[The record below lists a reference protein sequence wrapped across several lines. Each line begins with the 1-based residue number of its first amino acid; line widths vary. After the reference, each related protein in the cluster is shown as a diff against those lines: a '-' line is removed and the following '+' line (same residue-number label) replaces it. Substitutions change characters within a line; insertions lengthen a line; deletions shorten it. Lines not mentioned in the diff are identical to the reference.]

1 MKAVVIF
8 EFNTEPSLTEVE
20 PPRPGEND
28 VVVNVETASVNGM
41 DIMSVNG
48 MMAGMIP
55 IEFPITLGRD
65 FAGTVAEVGSAVAGL
80 EVGDPVYGLV
90 LPMTKLHDGAFAEKA
105 LVPAFAVVKRPHGLD
120 SSSAGALGLAGAAAK
135 IAIDNVSVQ
144 KGEAILISGATGGV
158 GSLAVQM
165 AKQLGAVVIAT
176 ATSNEASFVQDLGA
190 DEVVDYGG
198 DLEAAVRALHPAG
211 VDAAIHLAGDPM
223 VLAGLVRKGGRI
235 VSTLGVGPEQVSG
248 LGIEAKPVMTIPSP
262 ELLGNLAAAVA
273 GGELRVPITKTYE
286 LEEVGHAL
294 HDFGAGALGK
304 LAIRVGQHNSAP

>member
-1 MKAVVIF
+1 MKAVVIS
-8 EFNTEPSLTEVE
+8 EFNTEPSVTEVE

-41 DIMSVNG
+41 DIMSVSG

-65 FAGTVAEVGSAVAGL
+65 FAGSIAEVGSAVAGF

-90 LPMTKLHDGAFAEKA
+90 LPMTKLHDGTFAEKA
-105 LVPAFAVVKRPHGLD
+105 LVPAFAVVKRPDGLD
-120 SSSAGALGLAGAAAK
+120 ASSAGALGLAGAAAK
-135 IAIDNVSVQ
+135 IAVNNASVQ
-144 KGEAILISGATGGV
+144 KGESVLISGATGGV

-176 ATSNEASFVQDLGA
+176 ATSNEAAFVQDLGA
-190 DEVVDYGG
+190 DEVVDYGA
-198 DLEAAVRALHPAG
+198 DLEAAVRALHPDG

-235 VSTLGVGPEQVSG
+235 VSTLGVGSEQVAG

-262 ELLGNLAAAVA
+262 ELLGRLAAAVA
-273 GGELRVPITKTYE
+273 GRELRVPITKTYE
-286 LEEVGHAL
+286 LEEVGRAL

-304 LAIRVGQHNSAP
+304 LAIHVQPLGSAS